1 MKRVLIIT
9 YYWPPSAG
17 SGVQR
22 WLKFAKYLPE
32 YGWEPV
38 IFTPENPDFELKD
51 PSLINE
57 IPVGL
62 EVLKFPIWEPY
73 QILRFLKKGKI
84 RDTSVIL
91 EGKNKSMLDRLAI
104 WLRAN
109 FLIPDPRVFWIKP
122 SVKFLTENFNANDF
136 KAVITTGPPHSM
148 HLIGRNLK
156 REKNLPWIAD
166 FRDPWSAWEFLDT
179 LPLSA
184 KAKAAHKKLERTIF
198 TEADELVTISPTFKK
213 EMEILA
219 KRKVNLITNGY
230 DPSDLPEGFKFIP
243 QSSDVFEVVY
253 SGVIDAIRD
262 PIPFLNALKKA
273 FSKKNHEIRCTF
285 VGKVSH
291 KMKGF
296 VNQDNW
302 LKAHVHFA
310 GYVSH
315 KEVFEFYEKTHLL
328 LLILTNTK
336 NAKGNIPG
344 KLFEYMATGRPI
356 LALGDPDGD
365 SAAIIREAK
374 AGEVFLHESVESIQD
389 YLMELYQRRDQ
400 VGQQKNIQQYTRLAL
415 TRQLAEILDK
425 NQ

>member
-1 MKRVLIIT
+1 
-9 YYWPPSAG
+9 
-17 SGVQR
+17 
-22 WLKFAKYLPE
+22 
-32 YGWEPV
+32 
-38 IFTPENPDFELKD
+38 
-51 PSLINE
+51 
-57 IPVGL
+57 
-62 EVLKFPIWEPY
+62 
-73 QILRFLKKGKI
+73 
-84 RDTSVIL
+84 
-91 EGKNKSMLDRLAI
+91 
-104 WLRAN
+104 
-109 FLIPDPRVFWIKP
+109 
-122 SVKFLTENFNANDF
+122 
-136 KAVITTGPPHSM
+136 
-148 HLIGRNLK
+148 
-156 REKNLPWIAD
+156 
-166 FRDPWSAWEFLDT
+166 
-179 LPLSA
+179 
-184 KAKAAHKKLERTIF
+184 
-198 TEADELVTISPTFKK
+198 
-213 EMEILA
+213 
-219 KRKVNLITNGY
+219 
-230 DPSDLPEGFKFIP
+230 EGFKFIP

>member
-1 MKRVLIIT
+1 M
-9 YYWPPSAG
+9 
-17 SGVQR
+17 
-22 WLKFAKYLPE
+22 PE

-38 IFTPENPDFELKD
+38 IFTPEHPDFELKD
-51 PSLINE
+51 PSLLHE
-57 IPVGL
+57 IPLGL

-73 QILRFLKKGKI
+73 QIFRFFKGEKFK
-84 RDTSVIL
+84 DTSIIL

-109 FLIPDPRVFWIKP
+109 FLIPDPRMFWIRP
-122 SVKFLTENFNANDF
+122 SVKFLTQHCDANDF

-156 REKNLPWIAD
+156 REKLLPWVAD
-166 FRDPWSAWEFLDT
+166 FRDPWSTWEFLDT

-184 KAKAAHKKLERTIF
+184 RARALHVKLEKTIF
-198 TEADELVTISPTFKK
+198 NEADELVTISPTFKK
-213 EMEILA
+213 EMEVLA
-219 KRKVNLITNGY
+219 KREVNLITNGF
-230 DPSDLPEGFKFIP
+230 DPSDLPEGFHFIP
-243 QSSDVFEVVY
+243 QSSDRFEVVY

-262 PIPFLNALKKA
+262 PIPFLNALKRA
-273 FSKKNHEIRCTF
+273 FGKTTDKIRCTF
-285 VGKVSH
+285 VGKVSN
-291 KMKGF
+291 KVKGF
-296 VNQDNW
+296 VSQNSW

-315 KEVFEFYEKTHLL
+315 REVFGYYEKSHLL
-328 LLILTNTK
+328 LLILTHTK

-365 SAAIIREAK
+365 SAEIIFKAK
-374 AGEVFLHESVESIQD
+374 AGKVYLHESEDSMQD
-389 YLMELYQRRDQ
+389 YLKDLYNSSFQK
-400 VGQQKNIQQYTRLAL
+400 GQQKNMQQYTRKAL

-425 NQ
+425 IQ